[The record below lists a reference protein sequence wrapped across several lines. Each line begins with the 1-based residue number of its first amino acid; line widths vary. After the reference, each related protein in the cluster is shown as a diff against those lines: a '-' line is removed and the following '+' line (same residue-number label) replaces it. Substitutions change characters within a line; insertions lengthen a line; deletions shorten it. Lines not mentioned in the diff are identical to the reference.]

1 MTIRTKRR
9 GRRSLAA
16 IAAALLMASVL
27 AVVAGSPAQAANTA
41 SEHMVDTN
49 DDGKADSREFAGADR
64 YETALKLANRYAA
77 DKGGRGSV
85 TTVII
90 ASGETLIDAVTSAAL
105 SSVQQ
110 APVLLTRSTGID
122 RGVANYI
129 EDHGVISVIVV
140 GGTAVVP
147 DSVLDEIEALD
158 SEPKVRRVAGDDRAA
173 TAAAIAGELPGAV
186 NWCGIDEP
194 AAILVNGSDGP
205 AIDAIASGPLVYA
218 LELPMLLTAAD
229 ELPEATA
236 DYFSDEDI
244 ERVVIVG
251 GTDAVSKDVQ
261 DAVDGMGIKTE
272 RISNGERSG
281 TSVELAKL
289 VLGEGKCADEVG
301 ATSNMVALVNS
312 EATADGVSAGPVLG
326 AGIGGSGPI
335 PVLLVDDTL
344 PEAVRDYLAA
354 TPAEV
359 GGLKQHLTIVAVGG
373 TAAVSEAV
381 MDAAIDA
388 ASSADALTAEIK
400 AEEGSTMFTVTFSD
414 NLNSDATFSLND
426 KLKDVFYVNGVAA
439 SIAGGA
445 TPTIGA
451 PVDTQSATCGTA
463 QSVEVTLT
471 HQLKKGD
478 EIEIRPTATKFGADE
493 DQRPL
498 QPASFTVP
506 AADVDTAGPSVE
518 IIAIEG
524 SSAVYLL
531 ASEAGDLDVDDIS
544 VISQRPATVAIAE
557 EGTGTAATAA
567 NGMTP
572 FGAVLYQVNLTFG
585 ADFDI
590 NGDGDTADD
599 GEFASG
605 SAYTLA
611 KSDVVRLAAGA
622 VTDSQTPANGSR
634 SDRETVDARVKSFSA
649 STIRISPTDPG
660 VDDDPTT
667 TKIPSVNGIDA
678 DSSGTVEATEAAFSR
693 NATVAIESVNITAK
707 WSGAA
712 SGAAGNDWSVTTDS
726 ASGLDS
732 TAKTAEID
740 VSVNSR
746 NKVIRVRY
754 MDGSPTR
761 QDLVNEL
768 NGNAEFAKMFNAT
781 TACADA
787 KTELTRVQYASG
799 DATNPGDLTG
809 GRSTV
814 AFMVTFS
821 DYINTLTGTAAG
833 DNLRD
838 DVLNALITGYEAAPG
853 QASDLASVDEATT
866 PNFAEVRFNSN
877 GAASVGVS
885 KQVYIRFTTSNAMNI
900 PSTRSGP
907 GRGTVTVGGDDP
919 KQAEATS
926 VHVATSHAAEVDS
939 APPALDNDPTND
951 NVLESRN
958 AESKPKVTLDRNLK
972 VVN

>member
-1 MTIRTKRR
+1 
-9 GRRSLAA
+9 
-16 IAAALLMASVL
+16 MASVL

-129 EDHGVISVIVV
+129 EDHGVTSVIVV

-186 NWCGIDEP
+186 NWCGTDEP

-272 RISNGERSG
+272 RINNGERSG

-373 TAAVSEAV
+373 TAVVSEAV

-388 ASSADALTAEIK
+388 ASSADDLTAEIK

-414 NLNSDATFSLND
+414 NLNSDAAFSLND

-451 PVDTQSATCGTA
+451 PADTQSATCGTA
-463 QSVEVTLT
+463 QSVTVTLT

-506 AADVDTAGPSVE
+506 AADVDTTGPSVE

-524 SSAVYLL
+524 SSSVYLL

-544 VISQRPATVAIAE
+544 VISQRRAKVAIAE

-572 FGAVLYQVNLTFG
+572 FGAVLYQVNLTFEE
-585 ADFDI
+585 DLDS
-590 NGDGDTADD
+590 NNDGDTNDP
-599 GEFASG
+599 GEGAANG
-605 SAYTLA
+605 AYALA
-611 KSDVVRLAAGA
+611 KGDVVRLAAGA

-634 SDRETVDARVKSFSA
+634 SDRETVDARVKSFKAA
-649 STIRISPTDPG
+649 SIKISPTDPG

-667 TKIPSVNGIDA
+667 TKIPSVNGIDEDDPA
-678 DSSGTVEATEAAFSR
+678 DGVQADEAAFSR
-693 NATVAIESVNITAK
+693 NATVAIESVNITAL

-768 NGNAEFAKMFNAT
+768 NGNAEFAKMFTAT

-787 KTELTRVQYASG
+787 KTELARTDYAGG

-833 DNLRD
+833 DNLRN

-853 QASDLASVDEATT
+853 QATDLASVDEDTT
-866 PNFAEVRFNSN
+866 PNFAEVRFNNN
-877 GAASVGVS
+877 GAASAGVS

-939 APPALDNDPTND
+939 APPTLDDDPTND

-958 AESKPKVTLDRNLK
+958 AESKPRVTLDRNLK